1 MSAFKVVIPA
11 RYASTRLPAK
21 ALAPIGGRPM
31 IQWVIEAATRSG
43 ADEVLVATDDERVAS
58 AALDPQGRSVAVMT
72 RADHVSGT
80 DRIAEV
86 AQARGWSDDTV
97 VVNVQGDEP
106 LLPPAL
112 IDQVAELLLRDR
124 AVDIG
129 TLSTPV
135 TSVEE
140 LLDPN
145 VVKVVTDSQGRALY
159 FSRAPIPW
167 HRDGA
172 ATDLMS
178 QTSTQG
184 AQRHLG
190 IYAYRV
196 AALRSLTKLPPS
208 PLELTERL
216 EQLRALQAGMR
227 LAVAVASQAPG
238 PGIDTPH
245 DLQRVRALVEGRSER
260 EPRA

>member
-1 MSAFKVVIPA
+1 MPAFKVVIPA

-31 IQWVIEAATRSG
+31 IQWVIAAAMRSG

-58 AALDPQGRSVAVMT
+58 AAVDPDGRSVAVMT
-72 RADHVSGT
+72 RADHASGT

-86 AQARGWSDDTV
+86 ARLRGWSGDTI

-106 LLPPAL
+106 LLPPVL
-112 IDQVAELLLRDR
+112 VDQVAELLMRDPM
-124 AVDIG
+124 VDMG

-135 TSVEE
+135 NSVAE

-178 QTSTQG
+178 QTSVQG

-196 AALRSLTKLPPS
+196 SALRALTKLPPS
-208 PLELTERL
+208 PLELTEKL

-227 LAVAVASQAPG
+227 LAVAVAGQAPG
-238 PGIDTPH
+238 PGVDTPH
-245 DLQRVRALVEGRSER
+245 DLERVRALVAGETAAPRS
-260 EPRA
+260 

>member
-1 MSAFKVVIPA
+1 MAGFKVVIPA

-21 ALAPIGGRPM
+21 ALALIGGRPM
-31 IQWVIEAATRSG
+31 IQWVIEAASRSR
-43 ADEVLVATDDERVAS
+43 ADEVLVATDDSRVAA
-58 AALDPQGRSVAVMT
+58 AALDPASPHPSIAVMT

-86 AQARGWSDDTV
+86 AAARSWSDDTV

-106 LLPPAL
+106 LLPPEL
-112 IDQVAELLLRDR
+112 IDQVAALLTSD
-124 AVDIG
+124 AAADIG

-135 TSVEE
+135 AGVDE

-145 VVKVVTDSQGRALY
+145 VVKVVTDSLGRALY

-172 ATDLMS
+172 AGSLMS
-178 QTSTQG
+178 QTSASG
-184 AQRHLG
+184 AHRHLG

-196 AALRSLTKLPPS
+196 SALRALTKLPPS
-208 PLELTERL
+208 SLELTEKL

-227 LAVAVASQAPG
+227 LIVGVAIRVPG
-238 PGIDTPH
+238 VGVDTEH
-245 DLQRVRALVEGRSER
+245 DLQRVRSIVEGKPS
-260 EPRA
+260 